1 MSTRGAAFLDTRKEG
16 GTDTATVIVAAAHR
30 VVRQAVRLSCEAEP
44 GLDVVG
50 EAGSVPELLQ
60 VCDTERPDVVV
71 LDVDLPEGFEAIRE
85 LRERDLAGAIVIL
98 TDRTDGA
105 AVLGALR
112 LGVEGYLVL
121 SSALSRVGKH
131 VSRVLAGERVISPEV
146 ERVAVGEL
154 GRFARLA
161 REGSEVRASL
171 TPREHEVLVL
181 ISRGLTMRQMATR
194 LGISPRTVETHVAKL
209 YRKLDVRTR
218 VQAVSRPATLGLIE
232 LT

>member
-1 MSTRGAAFLDTRKEG
+1 
-16 GTDTATVIVAAAHR
+16 
-30 VVRQAVRLSCEAEP
+30 LSCEAEP
-44 GLDVVG
+44 GVDVVG
-50 EAGSVPELLQ
+50 EAGSVPELLR
-60 VCDTERPDVVV
+60 VCVTQHPDVVV

-85 LRERDLAGAIVIL
+85 LHERELTGAIVIL

-112 LGVEGYLVL
+112 MGVEGYLVR
-121 SSALSRVGKH
+121 SSALSRVGRH
-131 VSRVLAGERVISPEV
+131 VSRVLAGEHVISPEV

-154 GRFARLA
+154 GRFVRLA
-161 REGSEVRASL
+161 REGSQMRASL

-194 LGISPRTVETHVAKL
+194 LAISPRTVETHVAKL

-218 VQAVSRPATLGLIE
+218 VQAVSRAATLGLIE

>member
-1 MSTRGAAFLDTRKEG
+1 M
-16 GTDTATVIVAAAHR
+16 IVADAHG

-44 GLDVVG
+44 GVDVVG
-50 EAGSVPELLQ
+50 EAGSVRELLQ
-60 VCDTERPDVVV
+60 VCGAERPDVVV
-71 LDVDLPEGFEAIRE
+71 LDVDLPEGFEAIRQ
-85 LRERDLAGAIVIL
+85 LRERELAGAIVIL
-98 TDRTDGA
+98 SDRTDGA

-112 LGVEGYLVL
+112 MGVEGYLVR
-121 SSALSRVGKH
+121 SAALSRVGRY
-131 VSRVLAGERVISPEV
+131 VTRVLAGEHVISPEV

-161 REGSEVRASL
+161 REGSEMRASL

-209 YRKLDVRTR
+209 YRKLDVRSR
-218 VQAVSRPATLGLIE
+218 VQAVSRAATLGLIE